1 MVRLQ
6 PFSSKFGEVKFRKKL
21 VKQHLGK
28 EGLIPQEPD
37 KKEILNILRQ
47 RVSAT
52 ENIFKKLDKK
62 GISLSPFLEIGAEKG
77 QRSMVLVN
85 NFKAKGFASDLSFE
99 SLASASKFARILG
112 FKKLPYLLCCDAY
125 HLPFAD
131 ETFPFI
137 FCFETLH
144 HFPDPTPIVKEIY
157 RVLAPGGFFYWG
169 EEPLKQT
176 FNLGLWRRGY
186 HLNTFEKLL
195 KLVGILPFISKI
207 GKTEVTH
214 GILEEEF
221 SLKTWKEALSVFE
234 KVEATIKPVFFG
246 PNSSFIRKQ
255 NAWKNPGIVTRV
267 LTALQGGGIEG
278 LGVKKGRLIVKKDIE
293 RVFICPDCGQ
303 ATLKKE
309 AVLVCLNCKRNFGP
323 KNGVLMLLS
332 LKLQKKLYG

>member
-1 MVRLQ
+1 
-6 PFSSKFGEVKFRKKL
+6 
-21 VKQHLGK
+21 
-28 EGLIPQEPD
+28 
-37 KKEILNILRQ
+37 
-47 RVSAT
+47 
-52 ENIFKKLDKK
+52 
-62 GISLSPFLEIGAEKG
+62 
-77 QRSMVLVN
+77 
-85 NFKAKGFASDLSFE
+85 
-99 SLASASKFARILG
+99 
-112 FKKLPYLLCCDAY
+112 
-125 HLPFAD
+125 
-131 ETFPFI
+131 
-137 FCFETLH
+137 
-144 HFPDPTPIVKEIY
+144 
-157 RVLAPGGFFYWG
+157 
-169 EEPLKQT
+169 
-176 FNLGLWRRGY
+176 
-186 HLNTFEKLL
+186 
-195 KLVGILPFISKI
+195 LPFISKI

-267 LTALQGGGIEG
+267 LITLQGGGIEG